1 MSPLTNTLII
11 GKVLHELN
19 SCDSTNNYAKD
30 LIAKSKPL
38 EGSVVITDKQTAGR
52 GQFGNSWVG
61 EEAQNIALS
70 IILYPNL
77 EVGEQFYLSKI
88 ISIAC
93 VDALKSISNLD
104 FQIKWPNDIYYG
116 KQKIGGILIENQVSG
131 SKLANAVVGIGIN
144 LNQENFEGLEQA
156 NSLFNLVRYILN
168 RKKCTEILL
177 EHIDANYIKLRAK
190 DFASIDKNY
199 HSSLLFY
206 QQEFQFK
213 ENGLLKK
220 AILKEVNAAGQLKVE
235 ELGKERLFNFK
246 EIEWVL

>member
-52 GQFGNSWVG
+52 GQFGNSWEG
-61 EEAQNIALS
+61 EAGKNITIS

-77 EVGEQFYLSKI
+77 AVAEQFYLSKI
-88 ISIAC
+88 VSLAC
-93 VDALKSISNLD
+93 VEALKSISNLD
-104 FQIKWPNDIYYG
+104 FKIKWPNDIYYG

-144 LNQENFEGLEQA
+144 LNQENFEGLENA
-156 NSLFNLVRYILN
+156 NSLFNLVRYVLN

-177 EHIDANYIKLRAK
+177 EHIDAQYLKLRSK
-190 DFASIDKNY
+190 DFAGIDKSYHAKLLSYGEEFNY
-199 HSSLLFY
+199 LENSLP
-206 QQEFQFK
+206 
-213 ENGLLKK
+213 KK
-220 AILKEVNAAGQLKVE
+220 ALLLEVNAAGQLKVE
-235 ELGKERLFNFK
+235 VEGKEHLFNFK

>member
-19 SCDSTNNYAKD
+19 SCDSTNNFAKD

-52 GQFGNSWVG
+52 GQFGNSWEG

-93 VDALKSISNLD
+93 VEALKSISNLD
-104 FQIKWPNDIYYG
+104 FKIKWPNDIYYH
-116 KQKIGGILIENQVSG
+116 KQKIGGILIENQISG
-131 SKLANAVVGIGIN
+131 AKITNAVVGIGIN
-144 LNQENFEGLEQA
+144 LNQENFEGLQNA
-156 NSLFNLVRYILN
+156 SSLFNLVRYVLN

-177 EHIDANYIKLRAK
+177 EHIDAHYLKLRSK
-190 DFASIDKNY
+190 DFLGIDKNY
-199 HSSLLFY
+199 HAKLLSY
-206 QQEFQFK
+206 KEEFQFL
-213 ENGLLKK
+213 ENCVLKK